1 MTRALNYYRNLLEEY
16 LLETNPELAGNEQF
30 LNDRSDRCY
39 EMREKYFM
47 EGIPLVS
54 IDELILDELF
64 SGLRYSRFYVISQ
77 IISNNFP
84 DVLSERDIT
93 KFILEL
99 LPSLDPVFSQYPEND
114 NFNPDSEG
122 WEPMEMELTEKV
134 RERLV
139 K

>member
-16 LLETNPELAGNEQF
+16 LFETNPELAGNEQF

-39 EMREKYFM
+39 EMRDKYFR

-54 IDELILDELF
+54 IDEFILEELF

-84 DVLSERDIT
+84 NVLSEREM
-93 KFILEL
+93 KMFILEL
-99 LPSLDPVFSQYPEND
+99 LPSLDSVFCQYPEND

-122 WEPMEMELTEKV
+122 WEPMEMELTEKI
-134 RERLV
+134 RERLT